1 MTKAAATLL
10 QTRSEM
16 SAQALVAQGTRAG
29 RGHTGQGL
37 P

>member
-1 MTKAAATLL
+1 MTKAAATVL
-10 QTRSEM
+10 QARSEQ
-16 SAQALVAQGTRAG
+16 STQALVAQRTGAG